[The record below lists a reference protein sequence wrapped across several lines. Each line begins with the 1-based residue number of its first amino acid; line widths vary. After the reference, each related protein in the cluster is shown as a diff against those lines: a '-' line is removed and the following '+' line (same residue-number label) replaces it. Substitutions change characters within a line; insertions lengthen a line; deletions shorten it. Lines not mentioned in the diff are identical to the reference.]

1 MQRFLLIAAII
12 VASACWSCADDADLK
27 HILSLLGTL
36 RTGDDYATVQKLLPN
51 VGALHSDAGEDNTE
65 ALTQKKIGSVTI
77 RGEFNFSHGRLVSH
91 GFHTGNITHAQAHNL
106 FLRCAELL
114 IELYG
119 PAERSFSLPSEIDGP
134 GDALGIDMHW
144 RRKGEQF
151 GITLDYKTERAT
163 VSWGAQAESP
173 E

>member
-51 VGALHSDAGEDNTE
+51 VGALHSDAGDDNTE
-65 ALTQKKIGSVTI
+65 ALIQKKVGAVKI

-91 GFHTGNITHAQAHNL
+91 GFDTSNITHAQAHNL

-119 PAERSFSLPSEIDGP
+119 PAERSFSLPSETDGP

-144 RRKGEQF
+144 RRNGEQF
-151 GITLDYKTERAT
+151 GFTLDYKTEKAT
-163 VSWGAQAESP
+163 VSWGAQAGDP
-173 E
+173 

>member
-1 MQRFLLIAAII
+1 MQRFLSIAAII

-65 ALTQKKIGSVTI
+65 ALIQKKMGAVTI

-91 GFHTGNITHAQAHNL
+91 GFDTGNITHAQAHNL

-119 PAERSFSLPSEIDGP
+119 PAGRSFSLPSEIDGP